1 MPDLTTLLDLTER
14 TVTADGERRTVKLQ
28 RPYDAAPA
36 ELWSAWTEPERA
48 ARWLGVID
56 GDREVGG
63 TVQLIMSPPD
73 KDVATVRIETCEEP
87 HRLAGTWSWPGEDD
101 SRVEVTLDPDGGG
114 TVLTL
119 EHSSLTATTAIDYGC
134 GWEDFLNRLNE
145 LVAGRDPRSISWLDA
160 QRDLKPLWQAKA
172 NS

>member
-14 TVTADGERRTVKLQ
+14 TVTADGERRTVKLR

-36 ELWSAWTEPERA
+36 ELWSAWTEPERT

-56 GDREVGG
+56 GDREVGA

-101 SRVEVTLDPDGGG
+101 SRVELTLEPDGGRDG
-114 TVLTL
+114 SDARTL
-119 EHSSLTATTAIDYGC
+119 IGDCRYGDDYGY
-134 GWEDFLNRLNE
+134 GWEDFLTLNE
-145 LVAGRDPRSISWLDA
+145 FVAGRDPRSISWLDA